1 MKQINYNPQ
10 NKNLPI
16 KSSSTGLDSSP
27 FMKVKEEF
35 TWERKKRRRGRRR
48 KRQREREV
56 EKEVEKS
63 N

>member
-1 MKQINYNPQ
+1 MQWINNNPQ
-10 NKNLPI
+10 NYNLPI
-16 KSSSTGLDSSP
+16 KSSSTVLDSSP
-27 FMKVKEEF
+27 VMKVKEEF

-56 EKEVEKS
+56 EKEVKKS